1 MVPVGDLKIIF
12 IKSVKIRKT
21 GLSYKNEWY
30 SLLHFTEAI
39 SISGFDYSSITFSSS
54 VGQRGLLTKQIAV
67 KPIQMPLK
75 LASSWKFKN
84 HNEFTPAYSGQNVN
98 SLWKISKD
106 QDDFQEIS
114 LKHD

>member
-1 MVPVGDLKIIF
+1 MM
-12 IKSVKIRKT
+12 
-21 GLSYKNEWY
+21 SYKNEQN

-39 SISGFDYSSITFSSS
+39 LISGFDYSSITFGSS

-98 SLWKISKD
+98 SLQKIS
-106 QDDFQEIS
+106 IN
-114 LKHD
+114 